1 MTTNTEATKAGD
13 LLDRM
18 ANVLRTAKQHIGHG
32 ADPRT
37 PQAKAYW
44 AADAMLAEYDAFRRR
59 ATSLAEPA
67 LPASDAKIIHGKN
80 CDCQNKIACEDAEE
94 RELHGTIRG
103 KPIEPADPSILA
115 HNLRS
120 IADAINPD
128 TNPPNPKSRWWNTRD
143 AVNRLNQIADE
154 LDASSVEPASAA
166 EGARTP
172 SLREA
177 LKAMNKGRIAKG
189 NLGSPDPAQ
198 SADTP
203 SEALTF
209 DAFRAANVARC
220 LKWHPAGIESWS
232 PSDWLT
238 AVTGE
243 LGELASLLKM
253 RNRERDGLPGNKFS
267 PTQKQIADEI
277 ADVVTYLDLLAH
289 VLGVDLGRA
298 AATKFNEVSER
309 VGFPDRIVLASR
321 PQPVT
326 DAYTL
331 QPARGEVIAA
341 HEITPPMD
349 EADEARHE
357 KPSIK

>member
-166 EGARTP
+166 EGAFSP
-172 SLREA
+172 SDCIT
-177 LKAMNKGRIAKG
+177 KC
-189 NLGSPDPAQ
+189 GSGEPCDQSRCPLPDPAQ

-203 SEALTF
+203 SEAPVAWQRRCDGGEWLQCSREQYEHTVRRGNAGVVG
-209 DAFRAANVARC
+209 DNAEARA
-220 LKWHPAGIESWS
+220 L
-232 PSDWLT
+232 
-238 AVTGE
+238 
-243 LGELASLLKM
+243 
-253 RNRERDGLPGNKFS
+253 
-267 PTQKQIADEI
+267 
-277 ADVVTYLDLLAH
+277 Y
-289 VLGVDLGRA
+289 
-298 AATKFNEVSER
+298 
-309 VGFPDRIVLASR
+309 ASR
-321 PQPVT
+321 PQP
-326 DAYTL
+326 
-331 QPARGEVIAA
+331 ARDGA
-341 HEITPPMD
+341 T
-349 EADEARHE
+349 
-357 KPSIK
+357 S